1 MNKNVKKVAD
11 FLYREYENKAKD
23 ISIMRNPDGSY
34 ELYDKY
40 VITENKIS
48 KKYLIQK
55 RTTHLEKNFSSL
67 KNAVTWC
74 VFEKY
79 NKINEMKRIEQLDET
94 IEFMEASIIRY
105 KSLIQKTKDQ
115 EYRLIY
121 SAKLSIDEIKKAA
134 LVEELLGFISD
145 AKLWQEKLFV
155 KNAKNKTR
163 MINI

>member
-1 MNKNVKKVAD
+1 MNKNDKKIAD
-11 FLYREYENKAKD
+11 FFYREYENKTKD
-23 ISIMRNPDGSY
+23 ISIFRNTDGSY

-40 VITENKIS
+40 IITENKTS

-79 NKINEMKRIEQLDET
+79 NKINEMKRIEQLDGT
-94 IEFMEASIIRY
+94 IESMESSIVRY
-105 KSLIQKTKDQ
+105 KTLIHKTKDQ
-115 EYRLIY
+115 GYRLIY
-121 SAKLSIDEIKKAA
+121 SAKLSNDEIKKAA
-134 LVEELLGFISD
+134 LVEELLSFIND